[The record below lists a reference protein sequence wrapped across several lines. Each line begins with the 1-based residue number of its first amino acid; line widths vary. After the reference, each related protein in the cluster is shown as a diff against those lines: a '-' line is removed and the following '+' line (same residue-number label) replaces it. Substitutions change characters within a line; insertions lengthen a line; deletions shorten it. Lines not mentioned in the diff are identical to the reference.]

1 MEEFVEQFV
10 KVFSEQGIN
19 KYGVILSTI
28 YGHLC
33 EIYKNSIK
41 SRYEIEAM
49 AYEIAN
55 HVMFRLNINS

>member
-1 MEEFVEQFV
+1 MEEFVEHFV

-19 KYGVILSTI
+19 KYGVMLSTI

-41 SRYEIEAM
+41 SRYEIEAIT
-49 AYEIAN
+49 YEIAN
-55 HVMFRLNINS
+55 RVMFRMNINN